1 MDQCDRGLGDGQR
14 QLATGGL
21 IAQIPY
27 QQPCFDQSRI
37 CVRIA
42 YTATLLRPSFLIRL
56 IPAFDNF
63 NARFARLS
71 WCLAFA
77 LTLIASL
84 APAQTPLVL
93 NDDAATIDLWPSI
106 TLLRDPEAKLTVE
119 NVLADASGFAVP
131 QSAHAALGL
140 RQKVVWLRVPV
151 SVTAPSSARWVLDFD
166 YALLNRID
174 VYVASGG
181 RLALHAVL
189 GNEQLFMS
197 RPLPGRSHAV
207 LLDLRAGTTYDLLL
221 RVETSGSMI
230 LPLSLSTLGQ
240 FHQRAINEQMLQG
253 LLTGLGICLVLYSL
267 LKWISLREKLYG
279 KYTLLVLASTLF
291 SIHFFGVGE
300 QYLWTDFLW
309 PERHVAGMSSL
320 IAACATALFIED
332 ALGADMSRLFRRAI
346 RIVAALLAT
355 AALAHAFDVI
365 DIHAVS
371 RIMGTL
377 GLLPSLLGLPGAI
390 ARVRRGDSVGAYF
403 ILAWMGYF
411 VAAAIMAGLVNGIVG
426 ANFWTMHSFQFGATF
441 DMLVFMRIAA
451 LRSADLRVAAQR
463 AAREHETLH
472 SMAHTDALTGL
483 VNRRGLNMA
492 LASAVQDCGP
502 RQLLAVYMLDL
513 DGFKPVND
521 QYGHDVGDELL
532 ITVAQRLRATVR
544 TGDVVARVGG
554 DEFVVMAGGLQSDAQ
569 AEELGGKLLA
579 TFRESFALEQ
589 EICHVGVTIGYVLAP
604 PDGTEAALLLKAADA
619 AMYAGKQ
626 AGKNVL
632 RRGGEGVAPARKIA

>member
-1 MDQCDRGLGDGQR
+1 MTWRIA
-14 QLATGGL
+14 LAATLWL
-21 IAQIPY
+21 IAAITHAET
-27 QQPCFDQSRI
+27 S
-37 CVRIA
+37 VV
-42 YTATLLRPSFLIRL
+42 
-56 IPAFDNF
+56 
-63 NARFARLS
+63 LS
-71 WCLAFA
+71 
-77 LTLIASL
+77 
-84 APAQTPLVL
+84 
-93 NDDAATIDLWPSI
+93 DDAATIDLWPAI
-106 TLLRDPEAKLTVE
+106 TLLRDPDAKLTAE
-119 NVLADASGFAVP
+119 NVMADAAAFAVP
-131 QSAHAALGL
+131 QSVHASLGL

-151 SVTAPSSARWVLDFD
+151 SVQAPSSAHWVLDVD

-174 VYVASGG
+174 VYVAEGG
-181 RLALHAVL
+181 RIVSHAVL
-189 GNEQLFMS
+189 GNEQAFLA
-197 RPLPGRSHAV
+197 RPLPTRSHAV
-207 LLDLRAGTTYDLLL
+207 LLDLRAGKMYELLL
-221 RVETSGSMI
+221 RVETSGTM
-230 LPLSLSTLGQ
+230 LVPLRLSTLGA
-240 FHQRAINEQMLQG
+240 FHLRTLNEQMLQG
-253 LLTGLGICLVLYSL
+253 LLAGLGLCLVLYSL
-267 LKWISLREKLYG
+267 LKWISLRERLYG
-279 KYTLLVLASTLF
+279 KYSLLVLASTLF
-291 SIHFFGVGE
+291 SVHFFGIGE
-300 QYLWTDFLW
+300 QYLWTDLLW
-309 PERHVAGMSSL
+309 PERHLAGITSL

-332 ALGADMSRLFRRAI
+332 ALGTDMSRLFRRAI
-346 RIVAALLAT
+346 RIVAALLAI
-355 AALAHAFDVI
+355 AAVGHAVDLI

-390 ARVRRGDSVGAYF
+390 ARVRRGDSVGTFF

-411 VAAAIMAGLVNGIVG
+411 VAAATLAGLVNGFVG
-426 ANFWTMHSFQFGATF
+426 ASFWTMHSFQFGATF
-441 DMLVFMRIAA
+441 DMVMFMRIAA
-451 LRSADLRVAAQR
+451 LRSADLRLAAQR

-472 SMAHTDALTGL
+472 SLAHTDALTGL

-492 LASAVQDCGP
+492 LASAVQGCGP

-554 DEFVVMAGGLQSDAQ
+554 DEFVVMAGGLQSEDQ

-604 PDGTEAALLLKAADA
+604 PDGIEAALLLKAADA

-632 RRGGEGVAPARKIA
+632 RRGGANLFPAAQQAA

>member
-1 MDQCDRGLGDGQR
+1 LHN
-14 QLATGGL
+14 L
-21 IAQIPY
+21 
-27 QQPCFDQSRI
+27 
-37 CVRIA
+37 
-42 YTATLLRPSFLIRL
+42 
-56 IPAFDNF
+56 
-63 NARFARLS
+63 FARLS
-71 WCLAFA
+71 WRIALAA
-77 LTLIASL
+77 TLWLIA
-84 APAQTPLVL
+84 AITHAETPVVL
-93 NDDAATIDLWPSI
+93 SDDAATIDLWPAI
-106 TLLRDPEAKLTVE
+106 TLLRDPDAKLTID
-119 NVLADASGFAVP
+119 NVMADAAGFTVP
-131 QSAHAALGL
+131 QSVHASLGL

-151 SVTAPSSARWVLDFD
+151 SVPAPSRAHWVLDVD

-174 VYVASGG
+174 VYVADGG
-181 RLALHAVL
+181 RIVSHTVL
-189 GNEQLFMS
+189 GNDQPFFA
-197 RPLPGRSHAV
+197 RPLPTRSHAM
-207 LLDLRAGTTYDLLL
+207 LLDLRAGKVYELLL
-221 RVETSGSMI
+221 RVETSGTM
-230 LPLSLSTLGQ
+230 LVPLSLSMLGT

-253 LLTGLGICLVLYSL
+253 LLTGLGLCLVLYSL
-267 LKWISLREKLYG
+267 LKWISLREQLYG
-279 KYTLLVLASTLF
+279 KYSLLVLASTLF
-291 SIHFFGVGE
+291 STHFFGIGE

-309 PERHVAGMSSL
+309 PERHLAGISSL
-320 IAACATALFIED
+320 VAACATALFIED
-332 ALGADMSRLFRRAI
+332 ALGADMGRLLRRAI
-346 RIVAALLAT
+346 RIVAALLAV
-355 AALAHAFDVI
+355 AAVCHAFDAI
-365 DIHAVS
+365 DIHTVS

-390 ARVRRGDSVGAYF
+390 ARVRRGDSVGTFF

-411 VAAAIMAGLVNGIVG
+411 VAAATMAGLVNGFIG
-426 ANFWTMHSFQFGATF
+426 ASFWTMHSFQFGATF
-441 DMLVFMRIAA
+441 DMVMFMRIAA
-451 LRSADLRVAAQR
+451 LRSADLRLAAQR

-472 SMAHTDALTGL
+472 SLAHTDALTGL

-492 LASAVQDCGP
+492 LASAVKGCSA

-554 DEFVVMAGGLQSDAQ
+554 DEFVVMAGGLQSEDQ

-604 PDGTEAALLLKAADA
+604 PDGIEAALLLKAADA

-632 RRGGEGVAPARKIA
+632 RRGAANLFPAAQQAA